1 MEEEYTDINI
11 NEHNFQNTKDSLKEL
26 LDKNKEEIKIDKVPF
41 KGGLLNL
48 FDHNVTGE
56 ELNNIISQ
64 LQNYMISSNN
74 IHKRFTEEFVEIY
87 NAFEYLDKDYI
98 AAIITSIKSI
108 EEISKKEQQD
118 RKDIRNIIYQ
128 LEQSVKVL
136 KKFKEDIDKLKHIN
150 DVDKLWNIIK
160 NNNEHFVKSIQDLT
174 KFKEDINKLNHIN
187 DIDDLWTISENNK
200 NTLDAH
206 SYKLKDIKNDNEH
219 FVKSIQDLTKFKE
232 DIDKLNYIN
241 DIDDLWNITENNSK
255 NLNIHSGK
263 FIDFN
268 KQIQILN
275 KKIKIY
281 YFIAVV
287 SLSITAVHFILNIL
301 GIV

>member
-174 KFKEDINKLNHIN
+174 KFKEDIDKLNH
-187 DIDDLWTISENNK
+187 
-200 NTLDAH
+200 
-206 SYKLKDIKNDNEH
+206 
-219 FVKSIQDLTKFKE
+219 
-232 DIDKLNYIN
+232 IN